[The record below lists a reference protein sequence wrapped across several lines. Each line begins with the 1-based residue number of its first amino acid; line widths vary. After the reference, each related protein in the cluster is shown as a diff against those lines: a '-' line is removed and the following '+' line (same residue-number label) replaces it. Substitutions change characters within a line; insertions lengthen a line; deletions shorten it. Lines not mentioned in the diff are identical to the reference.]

1 MILGKTVNTRVQIKI
16 NNVEIETVRTY
27 KYLGIQI
34 DEKFKFDENVDYIC
48 RKMAKKIGVLTR
60 TRKNLDFN
68 FYISY

>member
-34 DEKFKFDENVDYIC
+34 DEKLKFDENVDYIC
-48 RKMAKKIGVLTR
+48 RKMAKKSAD
-60 TRKNLDFN
+60 KNEKEFR
-68 FYISY
+68 F